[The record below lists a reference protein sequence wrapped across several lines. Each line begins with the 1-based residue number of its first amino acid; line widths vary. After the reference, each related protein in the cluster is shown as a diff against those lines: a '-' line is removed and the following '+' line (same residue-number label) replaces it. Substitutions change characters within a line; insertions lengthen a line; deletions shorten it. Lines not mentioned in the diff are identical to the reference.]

1 MTIGGMTYEATRRV
15 ETTARTFTIIE
26 HLDEAG
32 PSRVSAI
39 ATDLEMT
46 KGIVHNHLSTLR
58 ELGYVTKIDDHY
70 QLSTKLLSLGHR
82 VQTNAPIYQAAHSLL
97 SSYARRLDTG
107 VVLYART
114 EQEMVVIDDHG
125 LAASSDVTVGTDCA
139 FGECLAGVIFCLAS
153 GERESLMTTGYNI
166 EQLSSQL
173 TADGL
178 AVGRLSTTN
187 SQSVCCL
194 PITAPSGDC
203 LGSLTVRLPT
213 DDDRREKIM
222 TSAATLGEHIER
234 RLVEDSSTGRSFAT
248 EKHAWIDR

>member
-1 MTIGGMTYEATRRV
+1 MTYEATRRV
-15 ETTARTFTIIE
+15 ETTARTFTIVE
-26 HLDEAG
+26 HLDEVG

-58 ELGYVTKIDDHY
+58 ELGYVTKIGDHY

-82 VQTNAPIYQAAHSLL
+82 VRTNAPIYQAAHSLL

-114 EQEMVVIDDHG
+114 EQEIVVIDTHRLDASG
-125 LAASSDVTVGTDCA
+125 EVAVGAASPFA
-139 FGECLAGVIFCLAS
+139 ECLAGVVSCLVS
-153 GERESLMTTGYNI
+153 DERESLTPTAYDI
-166 EQLSSQL
+166 DQLASQF

-178 AVGRLSTTN
+178 AVGRLSTT
-187 SQSVCCL
+187 SSLSVCCL

-203 LGSLTVRLPT
+203 LGSIAVRLPA
-213 DDDRREKIM
+213 DDDRREKIT
-222 TSAATLGEHIER
+222 TSAATLGEQIER
-234 RLVEDSSTGRSFAT
+234 RLAEGASTERSFAT